1 MASGFFCP
9 TELFCEALFLYG
21 HITSASGLFWNCR
34 ALVSEKTLQTGVS
47 TDQKDTVLVIRQ
59 ERTDSQI
66 QTFDP
71 LSHLF
76 LNKVCFVQQ
85 NEATRGCVCTL
96 VPV

>member
-1 MASGFFCP
+1 M
-9 TELFCEALFLYG
+9 
-21 HITSASGLFWNCR
+21 
-34 ALVSEKTLQTGVS
+34 VSEKILQTGVS
-47 TDQKDTVLVIRQ
+47 TDQDTVLVTGQ

-96 VPV
+96 VPVNMEGGPLGQGASQANDIAAAGF